1 MIHELRIYEAIPGK
15 LPELNKRFDTI
26 TLGYFEKYDMKVV
39 GFWTDEFG
47 DNTKLTYILEFND
60 LNHRQESWAKF
71 RADEDRAKAFAETEK
86 NGPLVAR
93 VTNSILTPTY
103 YSPLR

>member
-26 TLGYFEKYDMKVV
+26 TLGYFKKYDMKVV

-47 DNTKLTYILEFND
+47 DNTKLTYILEFD
-60 LNHRQESWAKF
+60 SLNHRQEAWAKF
-71 RADEDRAKAFAETEK
+71 RSDEERAKAFAETEK
-86 NGPLVAR
+86 NGPIVAR
-93 VTNSILTPTY
+93 VTNTILNPTY